1 MCVVRLKSGRG
12 TWNGIIGLGG
22 GSALD
27 VAKVCR
33 LLIEDPGFLK
43 DSKKLYE
50 KAWNG
55 LPPFVAIPTTAGTGS
70 EAGRSSVITLESTGA
85 KAVIFTPSSLT
96 TSSLMHP

>member
-1 MCVVRLKSGRG
+1 MSLHPNPVEADVCGAAEAFRRG
-12 TWNGIIGLGG
+12 TCNGIIGLGG

-33 LLIEDPGFLK
+33 LLIEDPGFALK

-55 LPPFVAIPTTAGTGS
+55 LH
-70 EAGRSSVITLESTGA
+70 
-85 KAVIFTPSSLT
+85 PSSPFRRPQGPEARLDAAA
-96 TSSLMHP
+96 